1 MTGMQFIIKN
11 LRISLILLL
20 PFTAFS
26 QSTYLPQGNKHAQL
40 LDRLEIKFS
49 RKADLNLSSAKPFSR
64 KVAVRAA
71 EDADTSADISLS
83 AVDRYNL
90 QSLLLNNSEW
100 VRGDKRS
107 FASRRSLWNT
117 F

>member
-26 QSTYLPQGNKHAQL
+26 QTTYLPQENKHRQL
-40 LDRLEIKFS
+40 LDRLDIKFS
-49 RKADLNLSSAKPFSR
+49 TNADLNLSTAKPLTR
-64 KVAVRAA
+64 KVAVSVA
-71 EDADTSADISLS
+71 EDADTSTPVSLS
-83 AVDRYNL
+83 SVDRYNL
-90 QSLLLNNSEW
+90 QSLLMNNAEW
-100 VRGDKRS
+100 VRGDKSS
-107 FASRRSLWNT
+107 FASRKNLWNT